1 MNKQTKLERKKNKG
15 RMEENKQTNKQTK
28 IERKKTTE
36 GKTQVNRNKI
46 NKQTKLG
53 RKKRNK

>member
-1 MNKQTKLERKKNKG
+1 
-15 RMEENKQTNKQTK
+15 MEENKQTK

-53 RKKRNK
+53 RKKTNKQTSK